1 MMIKVSRSIIRKR
14 QYVVFAIFITLLSI
28 LYFRI
33 IKFQYFKSD
42 KLSVMADSQ
51 YSYKE
56 DITDASYQLFDC
68 NGKQLLNYN
77 KKYYA
82 VISPEIFTKNNLD
95 TEQDKIL
102 TLMYILRNYN
112 NDYDL
117 SKAGVLSSSQKIYY
131 EIDESTY
138 NKLKDIKEVK
148 GFYAYTYSAL
158 DKGEAWKIENLLINT
173 KRTDNNEQKSQDSLE
188 MQVNNK
194 TKSNKKPQIIFNR
207 DVNGAIVEEK
217 IELPK
222 NNVNARL
229 TFDKNIEDKIKE
241 ILNNDKNKS
250 FQQIGVVLMEA
261 DTGKIKALVQKDDS
275 KPNVNLG
282 VATNH
287 GFFPGSIFKIIVEEA
302 GLDRKTISTT
312 DNFTCR
318 GLIELESHS
327 KHGILTPEEALV
339 VSCNDIFA
347 QIGAKVGFNNF
358 YDNAKSQGL
367 FEKVLGF
374 DSEKQGALEVKE
386 PKVSDGSLGLASIG
400 QNLRITPIEAI
411 SIANTVANNGTYVK
425 PYIIDAY
432 VDDNNTELE
441 SLSTEQRPAIEKST
455 ANIMKNQMIKVVKKG
470 TAQTAYIDNVEIG
483 GKTGSTTR
491 VELSKQS
498 GQPET
503 HSDGWFV
510 GFFKIKDKY
519 YSMTVFVQD
528 IDKDKESGGSTAA
541 PIFKDIVNGVSQYLE
556 K

>member
-1 MMIKVSRSIIRKR
+1 MMIKVSRLIIRKR
-14 QYVVFAIFITLLSI
+14 QYVIFGIFITLLSI

-33 IKFQYFKSD
+33 VKFQYFKSD

-56 DITDASYQLFDC
+56 DITDANYQLFDC

-77 KKYYA
+77 KKYYV
-82 VISPEIFTKNNLD
+82 VISPEIFSKNNMD
-95 TEQDKIL
+95 TDQDKIL

-117 SKAGVLSSSQKIYY
+117 SKAGVLNSSKKIYY

-138 NKLKDIKEVK
+138 NKLKDIKGIK

-158 DKGEAWKIENLLINT
+158 EKGEAWKIENLLINT

-188 MQVNNK
+188 MQINNK
-194 TKSNKKPQIIFNR
+194 IKSNKKPQIIFDR
-207 DVNGAIVEEK
+207 DVNGSIVEEK
-217 IELPK
+217 TELPK
-222 NNVNARL
+222 NNVNVRL

-241 ILNNDKNKS
+241 ILNNDKNKG
-250 FQQIGVVLMEA
+250 FQQIGVALMEA
-261 DTGKIKALVQKDDS
+261 DTGKIKALVQKDDT

-327 KHGILTPEEALV
+327 KHGTLTPEEALV

-358 YDNAKSQGL
+358 YDNAKSQGF

-374 DSEKQGALEVKE
+374 DSEKQGAFEVKE
-386 PKVSDGSLGLASIG
+386 PKISDGSLGLASIG

-441 SLSTEQRPAIEKST
+441 SLSTEQRPVIEKST
-455 ANIMKNQMIKVVKKG
+455 ANIMKSQMIKVVKKG
-470 TAQTAYIDNVEIG
+470 TAQAAYVDNVEIG

>member
-1 MMIKVSRSIIRKR
+1 MIKVSRLIIRKR
-14 QYVVFAIFITLLSI
+14 QYVVFGIFITLLSI

-33 IKFQYFKSD
+33 VKFQYFKSD

-56 DITDASYQLFDC
+56 DITDANYQLFDC

-82 VISPEIFTKNNLD
+82 VISPEIFSKNNMD
-95 TEQDKIL
+95 TDQDKIL

-117 SKAGVLSSSQKIYY
+117 SKAGVLSSSKKIYY

-138 NKLKDIKEVK
+138 NKLKDIKGIK

-158 DKGEAWKIENLLINT
+158 EKGEAWKIENLLINT

-188 MQVNNK
+188 MQINNK
-194 TKSNKKPQIIFNR
+194 IKSNKKPQIIFDR
-207 DVNGAIVEEK
+207 DVNGSIVEEK
-217 IELPK
+217 TELPK
-222 NNVNARL
+222 NNVNVRL

-241 ILNNDKNKS
+241 ILNNDKNKG
-250 FQQIGVVLMEA
+250 FQQIGVALMEA
-261 DTGKIKALVQKDDS
+261 DTGKIKALVQKDDT

-302 GLDRKTISTT
+302 GLDRKSISTT

-327 KHGILTPEEALV
+327 KHGTLTPEEALV

-374 DSEKQGALEVKE
+374 DSEKQGAFEVKE
-386 PKVSDGSLGLASIG
+386 PKISDGSLGLASIG

-441 SLSTEQRPAIEKST
+441 SLSTQQRPVIDKST
-455 ANIMKNQMIKVVKKG
+455 ANVMKNQMIKVVKKG
-470 TAQTAYIDNVEIG
+470 TAQAAYVDNVEIG

-510 GFFKIKDKY
+510 GFFKIKGKY

>member
-1 MMIKVSRSIIRKR
+1 MMIKVSRLIIRKR
-14 QYVVFAIFITLLSI
+14 QYVVFGIFITLLSI

-33 IKFQYFKSD
+33 VKFQYFKSD

-56 DITDASYQLFDC
+56 DITDANYQLFDC

-82 VISPEIFTKNNLD
+82 VISPEIFSKNNMD
-95 TEQDKIL
+95 TDQDKIL

-117 SKAGVLSSSQKIYY
+117 SKAGVLSSSKKIYY

-138 NKLKDIKEVK
+138 NKLKDIKGIK

-158 DKGEAWKIENLLINT
+158 EKGEAWKIENLLINT

-188 MQVNNK
+188 MQINNK
-194 TKSNKKPQIIFNR
+194 IKSNKKPQIIFDR
-207 DVNGAIVEEK
+207 YVNGSIVEEK
-217 IELPK
+217 TELPK
-222 NNVNARL
+222 NNVNVRL

-241 ILNNDKNKS
+241 ILNNDKNKG
-250 FQQIGVVLMEA
+250 FQQIGVALMEA
-261 DTGKIKALVQKDDS
+261 DTGKIKALVQKDDT

-302 GLDRKTISTT
+302 GLDRKSISTT

-327 KHGILTPEEALV
+327 KHGTLTPEEALV

-374 DSEKQGALEVKE
+374 DSEKQGAFEVKE
-386 PKVSDGSLGLASIG
+386 PKISDGSLGLASIG

-441 SLSTEQRPAIEKST
+441 SLSTQQRPVIDKST
-455 ANIMKNQMIKVVKKG
+455 ANVMKNQMIKVVKKG
-470 TAQTAYIDNVEIG
+470 TAQAAYVDNVEIG

-510 GFFKIKDKY
+510 GFFKIKGKY

>member
-1 MMIKVSRSIIRKR
+1 MMIKVSRLIIRKR
-14 QYVVFAIFITLLSI
+14 QYVVFGIFITLLSI
-28 LYFRI
+28 LYLRI
-33 IKFQYFKSD
+33 VKFQYFKSD

-68 NGKQLLNYN
+68 NGKQLLDYN

-82 VISPEIFTKNNLD
+82 VISPEIFSKNNLD

-117 SKAGVLSSSQKIYY
+117 SKAGVLSSSKKIYY

-138 NKLKDIKEVK
+138 NKLKDIKEIK
-148 GFYAYTYSAL
+148 GFYTYTYSAL
-158 DKGEAWKIENLLINT
+158 EKGEAWKIENLLINT

-188 MQVNNK
+188 MQINNK

-207 DVNGAIVEEK
+207 DVNGSIVEEK
-217 IELPK
+217 TELPK
-222 NNVNARL
+222 DNVNVRL
-229 TFDKNIEDKIKE
+229 TFDKNIENKIKE

-261 DTGKIKALVQKDDS
+261 DTGKIKALVQKDDT

-327 KHGILTPEEALV
+327 KHGTLTPEEALV

-358 YDNAKSQGL
+358 YDNAKAQGL

-374 DSEKQGALEVKE
+374 DSEKQGAFEVKE
-386 PKVSDGSLGLASIG
+386 PKISDGSLGLASIG

-441 SLSTEQRPAIEKST
+441 SLSTEQRPVIEKST

-470 TAQTAYIDNVEIG
+470 TGQAAYIDNVEIG

-491 VELSKQS
+491 VELSKQA

>member
-1 MMIKVSRSIIRKR
+1 MIIKVSRSIIKKR
-14 QYVVFAIFITLLSI
+14 QYVVFGIFITLLSI

-56 DITDASYQLFDC
+56 DITDANYQLFDC

-82 VISPEIFTKNNLD
+82 VISPEIFMKNNLD

-117 SKAGVLSSSQKIYY
+117 SKAGVLNSSKKIYY

-138 NKLKDIKEVK
+138 NKLKDIKEIK
-148 GFYAYTYSAL
+148 GFYTYTYSAL
-158 DKGEAWKIENLLINT
+158 EKGEPWKIENLLINT

-188 MQVNNK
+188 MQISNK

-207 DVNGAIVEEK
+207 DVNGSIVEEK
-217 IELPK
+217 TELPK
-222 NNVNARL
+222 NNINVRL
-229 TFDKNIEDKIKE
+229 TEDKNIEDKIKE

-250 FQQIGVVLMEA
+250 FTQIGVILMEA
-261 DTGKIKALVQKDDS
+261 DTGKIKALVQKDDT

-287 GFFPGSIFKIIVEEA
+287 GFFPGSIFKVIVEEA

-327 KHGILTPEEALV
+327 KHGTLTPEEALV
-339 VSCNDIFA
+339 ISCNDIFA
-347 QIGAKVGFNNF
+347 QIGVKVGFNNF
-358 YDNAKSQGL
+358 YENAKSQGL

-374 DSEKQGALEVKE
+374 DSEKQGALEVKD
-386 PKVSDGSLGLASIG
+386 PKINDGSVGLASIG

-432 VDDNNTELE
+432 VDDNNTGLE
-441 SLSTEQRPAIEKST
+441 SLSTQQRPVIEKST

-470 TAQTAYIDNVEIG
+470 TAQAAYIDNVEIG

-541 PIFKDIVNGVSQYLE
+541 PIFKDIVNGVSEYLE

>member
-1 MMIKVSRSIIRKR
+1 MMIKVSRLIIRKR
-14 QYVVFAIFITLLSI
+14 QYVVFGIFITLLSI

-33 IKFQYFKSD
+33 VKFQYFKSD

-56 DITDASYQLFDC
+56 DITDANYQLFDC

-82 VISPEIFTKNNLD
+82 VISPEIFSKNNMD
-95 TEQDKIL
+95 TDQDKIL

-117 SKAGVLSSSQKIYY
+117 SKAGVLSSSKKIYY

-138 NKLKDIKEVK
+138 NKLKDIKGIK

-158 DKGEAWKIENLLINT
+158 EKGEAWKIENLLINT

-188 MQVNNK
+188 MQINNK
-194 TKSNKKPQIIFNR
+194 IKSNKKPQIIFDR
-207 DVNGAIVEEK
+207 DVNGSIVEEK
-217 IELPK
+217 TELPK
-222 NNVNARL
+222 NNVNVRL

-241 ILNNDKNKS
+241 ILNNDKNKG
-250 FQQIGVVLMEA
+250 FQQIGVALMEA
-261 DTGKIKALVQKDDS
+261 DTGKIKALVQKDDT

-302 GLDRKTISTT
+302 GLDRKSISTT

-327 KHGILTPEEALV
+327 KHGTLTPEEALV

-374 DSEKQGALEVKE
+374 DSEKQGAFEVKE
-386 PKVSDGSLGLASIG
+386 PKISDGSLGLASIG

-441 SLSTEQRPAIEKST
+441 SLSTQQRPVIDKST
-455 ANIMKNQMIKVVKKG
+455 ANVMKNQMIKVVKKG
-470 TAQTAYIDNVEIG
+470 TAQAAYVDNVETG

-510 GFFKIKDKY
+510 GFFKIKGKY

>member
-1 MMIKVSRSIIRKR
+1 MIIKVSRFIIKKR
-14 QYVVFAIFITLLSI
+14 QYIVFGFFMILLSI

-33 IKFQYFKSD
+33 VKFQYFKSD
-42 KLSVMADSQ
+42 KLSVMANSQ

-56 DITDASYQLFDC
+56 DITDANYQLFDC
-68 NGKQLLNYN
+68 NGKQLLDYN

-102 TLMYILRNYN
+102 TLMYTLRNYN

-117 SKAGVLSSSQKIYY
+117 SKAGVLNSSKKIYY

-138 NKLKDIKEVK
+138 NKLKDIKDVK
-148 GFYAYTYSAL
+148 GFYVYTYSAL
-158 DKGEAWKIENLLINT
+158 DKGDTWKIENLLINT
-173 KRTDNNEQKSQDSLE
+173 KRTENNEQKSQNSLE
-188 MQVNNK
+188 MQINNK
-194 TKSNKKPQIIFNR
+194 TKSNKKPQVIFNR
-207 DVNGAIVEEK
+207 DVNGNIVEENT
-217 IELPK
+217 ELPK
-222 NNVNARL
+222 NNVNVRL
-229 TFDKNIEDKIKE
+229 TLNKNIEEKIKE
-241 ILNNDKNKS
+241 ILNNDKNKN
-250 FQQIGVVLMEA
+250 FQQIGVILMEA
-261 DTGKIKALVQKDDS
+261 DTGKIKALVQKDDT

-318 GLIELESHS
+318 GLYEEAGHD
-327 KHGILTPEEALV
+327 KHGTLTPEEALV

-386 PKVSDGSLGLASIG
+386 PKISDGSLGIASIG

-411 SIANTVANNGTYVK
+411 SIANTVVNNGTYVK
-425 PYIIDAY
+425 PYIIDSY
-432 VDDNNTELE
+432 VDDNNTEIE
-441 SLSTEQRPAIEKST
+441 SLSTEKRHVIDTST
-455 ANIMKNQMIKVVKKG
+455 ANIMKNQMIKVVRKG
-470 TAQTAYIDNVEIG
+470 TAQAAYIDNIEVG
-483 GKTGSTTR
+483 GKTGSTQR
-491 VELSKQS
+491 VEVSKQIS
-498 GQPET
+498 QTES

-519 YSMTVFVQD
+519 YSMTVFIQD
-528 IDKDKESGGSTAA
+528 INKDKESGGNTAA

>member
-1 MMIKVSRSIIRKR
+1 MMIKVSRLIIRKR
-14 QYVVFAIFITLLSI
+14 QYVVFGIFITLLSI

-33 IKFQYFKSD
+33 VKFQYFKSD

-56 DITDASYQLFDC
+56 DITDANYQLFDC

-77 KKYYA
+77 KKYYV
-82 VISPEIFTKNNLD
+82 VISPEIFSKNNMD
-95 TEQDKIL
+95 TDQDKIL

-117 SKAGVLSSSQKIYY
+117 SKAGVLNSSKKIYY

-138 NKLKDIKEVK
+138 NKLKDIKEIK

-158 DKGEAWKIENLLINT
+158 EKDEPWKIENLLINT

-188 MQVNNK
+188 MQINNK
-194 TKSNKKPQIIFNR
+194 IKSNKKPQIIFDR
-207 DVNGAIVEEK
+207 DVNGSIVEEK
-217 IELPK
+217 TELPK
-222 NNVNARL
+222 NNVNVRL
-229 TFDKNIEDKIKE
+229 TFNKNIEDKIKE
-241 ILNNDKNKS
+241 ILNNDKNKG
-250 FQQIGVVLMEA
+250 FQQIGVALMEA
-261 DTGKIKALVQKDDS
+261 DTGKIKALVQKDDT

-327 KHGILTPEEALV
+327 KHGTLTPEEALV

-358 YDNAKSQGL
+358 YDNAKSQGF

-374 DSEKQGALEVKE
+374 DSEKQGAFEVKE
-386 PKVSDGSLGLASIG
+386 PKISDGSLGLASIG

-432 VDDNNTELE
+432 VDDNNIELE
-441 SLSTEQRPAIEKST
+441 NLSTEQRPVIEKST

-470 TAQTAYIDNVEIG
+470 TAQAAYVDNVEIG

-510 GFFKIKDKY
+510 GFFKIKNKY

>member
-1 MMIKVSRSIIRKR
+1 MMIKVSRLIIRKR
-14 QYVVFAIFITLLSI
+14 QYVVFGIFITLLSI

-33 IKFQYFKSD
+33 VKFQYFKSD

-56 DITDASYQLFDC
+56 DITDANYQLFDC

-82 VISPEIFTKNNLD
+82 VISPEIFSKNNMD
-95 TEQDKIL
+95 TDQDKIL

-117 SKAGVLSSSQKIYY
+117 SKAGVLNSSKKIYY

-138 NKLKDIKEVK
+138 NKLKDIKEIK

-158 DKGEAWKIENLLINT
+158 EKGEPWKIENLLINT

-188 MQVNNK
+188 MQINNK
-194 TKSNKKPQIIFNR
+194 IKSNKKPQIIFDR
-207 DVNGAIVEEK
+207 DVNGSIVEEK
-217 IELPK
+217 TELPK
-222 NNVNARL
+222 NNVNVRL
-229 TFDKNIEDKIKE
+229 TFNKNIEDKIKE
-241 ILNNDKNKS
+241 ILNNDKNKG
-250 FQQIGVVLMEA
+250 FQQIGVALMEA
-261 DTGKIKALVQKDDS
+261 DTGKIKALVQKDDT

-327 KHGILTPEEALV
+327 KHGTLTPEEALV

-358 YDNAKSQGL
+358 YDNAKSQGF

-374 DSEKQGALEVKE
+374 DSEKQGAFEVKE
-386 PKVSDGSLGLASIG
+386 PKISDGSLGLASIG

-432 VDDNNTELE
+432 VDDNNIELE
-441 SLSTEQRPAIEKST
+441 NLSTEQRPVIEKST

-470 TAQTAYIDNVEIG
+470 TAQAAYVDNVEIG

-510 GFFKIKDKY
+510 GFFKIKNKY

>member
-1 MMIKVSRSIIRKR
+1 MMIKVNRSIIRKR
-14 QYVVFAIFITLLSI
+14 QYVVFGIFITLLSI

-68 NGKQLLNYN
+68 NGKQLLSYN

-82 VISPEIFTKNNLD
+82 VISPEIFAKNNLD
-95 TEQDKIL
+95 TDQDKIL

-117 SKAGVLSSSQKIYY
+117 SKAGVLNSSKKIYY

-138 NKLKDIKEVK
+138 NKLKDIKGIK

-158 DKGEAWKIENLLINT
+158 EKGEAWKIENLLINT

-188 MQVNNK
+188 MQISNK
-194 TKSNKKPQIIFNR
+194 TKSNKKPQIIFGR
-207 DVNGAIVEEK
+207 DVNGSIVEEK
-217 IELPK
+217 TELPK
-222 NNVNARL
+222 NNINVRL

-250 FQQIGVVLMEA
+250 FQQVGVVLMEA
-261 DTGKIKALVQKDDS
+261 DTGKIKALIQKDDT

-327 KHGILTPEEALV
+327 RHGTLTPEEALV

-347 QIGAKVGFNNF
+347 QIGVKVGFNNF
-358 YDNAKSQGL
+358 YDNAKSQGI

-386 PKVSDGSLGLASIG
+386 PKISDGSLGLASIG
-400 QNLRITPIEAI
+400 QNFRITPIEAI

-432 VDDNNTELE
+432 VDDNNTEVE
-441 SLSTEQRPAIEKST
+441 SLSTEQRPVIEKST

-470 TAQTAYIDNVEIG
+470 TAQAAYIDNVEIG

-491 VELSKQS
+491 VELSKQA

-503 HSDGWFV
+503 HSDGWFA

-519 YSMTVFVQD
+519 YSMIVFVQD

-541 PIFKDIVNGVSQYLE
+541 PIFKDIVNGVSQYLG